1 MENGNLTETELL
13 VARLAAE
20 NEILKQLLQE
30 EQQVIAIKNI
40 QQRELET
47 KAAESVELKSHFD
60 LQAQELKATRSYVN
74 ELMQR
79 AEAAIQKENELEKQ
93 VTQSVTAGYQLE
105 EIKTTYNHL
114 TAQLNDLTERL
125 QHMNTLYTMQSQYA
139 GRIAELESMLA
150 NAEEEIEKL
159 KTVSVDNNAS

>member
-1 MENGNLTETELL
+1 MENSTLTETEQL

-30 EQQVIAIKNI
+30 EQQIVTTKNI

-47 KAAESVELKSHFD
+47 KAAEGVELKSHFD
-60 LQAQELKATRSYVN
+60 LQAEELKIARNCVN
-74 ELMQR
+74 ELMQK
-79 AEAAIQKENELEKQ
+79 AEAAVQKETELEKQ
-93 VTQSVTAGYQLE
+93 VTQSVSTGYQLE
-105 EIKTTYNHL
+105 EIKTKYNHL

-125 QHMNTLYTMQSQYA
+125 QQMNMQHITQVQYS
-139 GRIAELESMLA
+139 GRIAELESQLA

-159 KTVSVDNNAS
+159 KAASDNNTPN